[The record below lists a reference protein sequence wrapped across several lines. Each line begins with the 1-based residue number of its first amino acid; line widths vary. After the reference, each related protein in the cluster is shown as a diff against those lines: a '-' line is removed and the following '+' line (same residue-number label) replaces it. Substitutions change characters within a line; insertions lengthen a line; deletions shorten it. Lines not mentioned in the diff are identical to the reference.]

1 MKKFLKRLLI
11 IIAVIAALA
20 IGWNIW
26 DSLCAR
32 HIYHS
37 YRTQIQNLTPEASG
51 NYYGYI
57 RQNDMEYYF
66 VNTASGEKSC
76 GVRNMQTGEETVY
89 ANGFCYYYASFDS
102 ESIQSRGDATPLY
115 AENFERLQQMLSCFL
130 EEAVVSCS
138 RFHPKMALPFFWRE
152 GCQTVS
158 FDLAEQ
164 NTSSMFSIPDN
175 SFAYIIKDK
184 TGSSVFTYN
193 VTPNK
198 TEENE
203 RIYLSI
209 GREIDELFAW
219 EGHNLLFD

>member
-89 ANGFCYYYASFDS
+89 VNGFCYYYASFDS
-102 ESIQSRGDATPLY
+102 ESIQSRGDAMPLY
-115 AENFERLQQMLSCFL
+115 AENFERLQQMISCFL

-138 RFHPKMALPFFWRE
+138 RFHPTTALPFFWRE

-158 FDLAEQ
+158 FGLTEQ
-164 NTSSMFSIPDN
+164 LESDVLSLPS
-175 SFAYIIKDK
+175 
-184 TGSSVFTYN
+184 GSSAYMIRDKDASNVFNYN
-193 VTPNK
+193 TTPGK
-198 TEENE
+198 ADFSE
-203 RIYLSI
+203 RLFFSI
-209 GREIDELFAW
+209 GREVCEIYAW
-219 EGHNLLFD
+219 EGHDLLFD